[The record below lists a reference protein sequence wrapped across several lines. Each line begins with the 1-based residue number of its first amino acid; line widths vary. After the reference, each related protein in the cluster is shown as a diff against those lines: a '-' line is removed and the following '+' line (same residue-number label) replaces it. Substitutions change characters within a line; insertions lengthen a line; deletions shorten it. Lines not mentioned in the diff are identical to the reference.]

1 VGEQIQFSVSLPN
14 KPGMLAHLCQALA
27 AKGVNLRAISVAEA
41 TDHSVVRFVAQ
52 APARAR
58 ACLQAE
64 GFSFSEMPVLV
75 LTMPDR
81 PGALGQAAAR
91 LAAAHVNIHF
101 VYSGATGAKGK
112 AAVVLGVSDI
122 PKAQTLLKR

>member
-64 GFSFSEMPVLV
+64 GMPVLV

-112 AAVVLGVSDI
+112 AAVVFGVSDI
-122 PKAQTLLKR
+122 PKAQALLKP